1 MQILVAEDEPK
12 IAQALQQGLESEG
25 YEVTIAYD
33 GLLAEKLFDQYSF
46 DVIILDVNLPYTNG
60 FELCRRFRAR
70 NSQLAILM
78 LTALGEVTDKLEA
91 FDAGADDY
99 MVKPFHIKEV
109 VARLHAI
116 QKRQLRNAAPQFQI
130 QVADLQ
136 IDTLQKEVKRAGK
149 LIRLSAKEYQLLET
163 LAKAN
168 GRVLSKPELAE
179 KVWALDFDTGTNTV
193 EVYINFLRNK
203 IDKPFATKLIHT
215 RTGFGYYLKEEA

>member
-1 MQILVAEDEPK
+1 MHILVAEDEPK

-25 YEVTIAYD
+25 FEVAIAYD
-33 GLLAEKLFDQYSF
+33 GLLAEKLFAQYSF
-46 DVIILDVNLPYTNG
+46 DVIILDVNLPYANG

-78 LTALGEVTDKLEA
+78 LTALGEVADKLEA

-116 QKRQLRNAAPQFQI
+116 QKRQLRHAGPQFQL

-203 IDKPFATKLIHT
+203 IDKPYATKLIHT
-215 RTGFGYYLKEEA
+215 RTGFGYYLKEDA